1 MTRTARSA
9 EEILKQP
16 YPVLLW
22 RDGSSGP
29 FLAEVP
35 DWPGCLAHGSSPES
49 ALRKLRDAQRS
60 WLEDCLERGLPIPP
74 PHPPADASGRL
85 VLRLPRSLHR
95 RLALLART
103 EDVSLN
109 TLLISLLSGAVG
121 LGVERSTHVTARP
134 AAARVAVGARR
145 RG

>member
-9 EEILKQP
+9 EEILRQP

-29 FLAEVP
+29 VIAEVP
-35 DWPGCLAHGSSPES
+35 DWPGCLSHGTSPES
-49 ALRKLRDAQRS
+49 ALRKLRDAQRT
-60 WLEDCLERGLPIPP
+60 WLEDCLERGLPVPP

-121 LGVERSTHVTARP
+121 LE
-134 AAARVAVGARR
+134 AARRAPASMRPLPARATAGGRR